1 MRARQAQQAQ
11 LGDVERAERDRL
23 SRLARARAE
32 GVQQRPVGRVKEGEQ
47 AEDPADRPVQRR
59 RVLDQLRENQTA
71 DRGQRQPRDVTG
83 RIRGAVIGF
92 LMVAAF
98 VGLAIFAWVET
109 RLQAASRSSAASV
122 LQAAGFAGGGFLIFL
137 ITYRVLTPGTGV
149 RLRDHV
155 PGAVTFTIAWLA
167 LTAVGGLVFTQ
178 LIENSTALYGAIGGI
193 FGLLAFLY
201 AANWS
206 LLSMR
211 ATRSGSR

>member
-1 MRARQAQQAQ
+1 
-11 LGDVERAERDRL
+11 
-23 SRLARARAE
+23 
-32 GVQQRPVGRVKEGEQ
+32 
-47 AEDPADRPVQRR
+47 
-59 RVLDQLRENQTA
+59 
-71 DRGQRQPRDVTG
+71 
-83 RIRGAVIGF
+83 
-92 LMVAAF
+92 
-98 VGLAIFAWVET
+98 
-109 RLQAASRSSAASV
+109 
-122 LQAAGFAGGGFLIFL
+122 L

-201 AANWS
+201 AAYWS
-206 LLSMR
+206 LLIGAELSAVLMGRRRSMR